1 MVIQAH
7 LFKEKTPK
15 HGEKWAEIADNLN
28 KAEQFNNKLTM
39 RLVREKTN
47 TLIKN
52 FRTTQR
58 AELAAT
64 GINPDQSEVEVL
76 LEEICLQIEEFDRQ
90 ISENNNKVKD
100 AERDKV
106 QGEEIRLKAMESQC
120 QTAKRRAE
128 MSPDD
133 EKKKSQEDSFNR

>member
-1 MVIQAH
+1 M
-7 LFKEKTPK
+7 
-15 HGEKWAEIADNLN
+15 
-28 KAEQFNNKLTM
+28 
-39 RLVREKTN
+39 
-47 TLIKN
+47 
-52 FRTTQR
+52 
-58 AELAAT
+58 
-64 GINPDQSEVEVL
+64 EVL